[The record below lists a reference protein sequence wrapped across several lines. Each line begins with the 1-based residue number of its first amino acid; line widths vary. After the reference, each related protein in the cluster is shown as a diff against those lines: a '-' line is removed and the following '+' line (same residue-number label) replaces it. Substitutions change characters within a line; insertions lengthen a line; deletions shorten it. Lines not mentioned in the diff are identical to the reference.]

1 MPKRTYRDSNKR
13 FSKRLLF
20 TCAVVIFALA
30 ILAAKYVEKHTFSSE
45 RWKENEDVRKYMIT
59 DLLKKH
65 PLVGMSEDEVLSL
78 LGPQAE
84 KGSQQATFK
93 GDRTYY
99 PPESTLVYYI
109 GQDLLEGRWLVLPIK
124 DGTVEKV
131 VFGWT

>member
-1 MPKRTYRDSNKR
+1 MKSHVYSNNR
-13 FSKRLLF
+13 FSRLLF
-20 TCAVVIFALA
+20 LAVVVLFFLFSIFA
-30 ILAAKYVEKHTFSSE
+30 IRYINRHTFSAD
-45 RWKENEDVRKYMIT
+45 RWKENKDVRKYMVA

-65 PLVGMSEDEVLSL
+65 PLVGMREDEVIAL

-109 GQDLLEGRWLVLPIK
+109 GQDLLEGLWLVLPIK
-124 DGTVEKV
+124 DGTVERV